1 MKTETRKRENSIST
15 KLLQKH
21 YKNNKRNNINS
32 IGCDDCTKLLVPRNG
47 RKKLNIYN

>member
-1 MKTETRKRENSIST
+1 MKTETRKRENSITT

-32 IGCDDCTKLLVPRNG
+32 IGCDDCSAFNISRNNN
-47 RKKLNIYN
+47 KFSV

>member
-1 MKTETRKRENSIST
+1 MMKKKTTRKNLSEN
-15 KLLQKH
+15 
-21 YKNNKRNNINS
+21 RNNTNS